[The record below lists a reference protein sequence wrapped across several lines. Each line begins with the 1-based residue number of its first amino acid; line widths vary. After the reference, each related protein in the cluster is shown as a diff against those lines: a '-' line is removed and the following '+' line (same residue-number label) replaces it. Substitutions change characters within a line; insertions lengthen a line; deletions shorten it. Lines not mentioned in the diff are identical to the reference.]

1 MPNEPSDS
9 TRRDYIGIGA
19 ALIVLLG
26 VVLAAKQFNFLPFGF
41 TVPETMSYGLVFLI
55 GLLASFSTCIAVTGG
70 LLLAAAAK
78 YNAANS
84 KLGGLQKFKPHI
96 FFNVGR
102 ILSYTLLGGAIGAL
116 GSAISLSPIT
126 SGIITFAA
134 SAMMIVFGLQ
144 MLKLLPSLGR
154 FQPRAPKT
162 LADKVRGLGT
172 KGTNSTALA
181 FGAATFFLPCGF
193 TQALQ
198 LYVLAKGDFVTGAIT
213 MFAFSL
219 GTLPALLSISAI
231 SSFARGAFQR
241 HFIRFA
247 GVALVFLGFM
257 NIQYGLVLT
266 GSDIQ
271 PLTTEANSVFNQT
284 RIGGVR
290 TVDGKQ
296 IANMKVVGLEYQRH
310 RFAIEQDVPVEWRI
324 EAKEAEGCGRF
335 LVVPKLR
342 ITKLLSST
350 DTTVITFVPR
360 EPGDIVFNCGMR
372 MMTPGSKFVVIPK
385 SS

>member
-1 MPNEPSDS
+1 MPNEPSDN

-19 ALIVLLG
+19 ALIALLG
-26 VVLAAKQFNFLPFGF
+26 VVLAAKQFNFSPFGF

-84 KLGGLQKFKPHI
+84 KFGGLQKFKPHI

-126 SGIITFAA
+126 SGIITLAA

-162 LADKVRGLGT
+162 LAEKIRSLGT

-198 LYVLAKGDFVTGAIT
+198 LYVLAKGDFVTGALT
-213 MFAFSL
+213 MLAFSL

-231 SSFARGAFQR
+231 SSFARGTFQR
-241 HFIRFA
+241 HFVRFA

-266 GSDIQ
+266 GSNIQ
-271 PLTTEANSVFNQT
+271 PLTSEGNSVFNQT
-284 RIGGVR
+284 RIGSVR

-296 IANMKVVGLEYQRH
+296 IANMKVVGLEYQPN

-360 EPGDIVFNCGMR
+360 ESGDIVFNCGMR

>member
-1 MPNEPSDS
+1 MHNEPSDR
-9 TRRDYIGIGA
+9 TQRDYIWIGA

-41 TVPETMSYGLVFLI
+41 SVPETMSYGLVFFI

-70 LLLAAAAK
+70 LLLAAATK

-84 KLGGLQKFKPHI
+84 KLGGLQRFKPHI

-102 ILSYTLLGGAIGAL
+102 ILSYTLFGGAIGAL
-116 GSAISLSPIT
+116 GSAISLSPIA
-126 SGIITFAA
+126 SGIITLAA

-154 FQPRAPKT
+154 YQPRASKS
-162 LADKVRGLGT
+162 LAEKVRSLGT
-172 KGTNSTALA
+172 NGTNSAALA

-198 LYVLAKGDFVTGAIT
+198 LYVLAKGDFVTGALT

-231 SSFARGAFQR
+231 SSFTRGAFQR
-241 HFIRFA
+241 RFVQFA
-247 GVALVFLGFM
+247 GVALLFLGFM

-266 GSDIQ
+266 GGDVQ
-271 PLTTEANSVFNQT
+271 PISTEANSVFNQT

-296 IANMKVVGLEYQRH
+296 IVNMKVVGLEYQPH
-310 RFAIEQDVPVEWRI
+310 RFAIEQGVPVEWRI
-324 EAKEAEGCGRF
+324 EAKDAEGCGRF
-335 LVVPKLR
+335 LIVPKLR
-342 ITKLLSST
+342 ISKLLSST

-360 EPGDIVFNCGMR
+360 ESGDITFNCGMR